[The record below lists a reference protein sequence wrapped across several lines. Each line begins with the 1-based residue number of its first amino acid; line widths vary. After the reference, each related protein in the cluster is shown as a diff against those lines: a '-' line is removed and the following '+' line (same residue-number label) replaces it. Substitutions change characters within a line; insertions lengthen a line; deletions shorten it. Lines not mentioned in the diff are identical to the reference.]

1 MIKFLSKINH
11 KKVEGVAILRLDF
24 NTEDSWRIDA
34 ALPTIKFLKKIAS
47 KIIII
52 SHKGRPKN
60 FDKKL
65 SLKKE
70 SQYLSKKLKTK
81 INFIP
86 HFNFKLIKQKINAA
100 PKGSIFVL
108 ENIRFLKEEYSG
120 DRKLA
125 KNLAKLG
132 DYFVNDAF
140 AVSHRKQTS
149 ITELPKLLPSYAGLE
164 LEKEIFYLSQIL
176 KKPKRPLILILGGA
190 KAKDKLPLIQKFKNK
205 ANWIL
210 IGGGAAN
217 TMLFLKGIKIYKSLY
232 EKDKEIL
239 NQFKE
244 ILNYKNL
251 ILPIDWK
258 IHKKQIL
265 DIGEKT
271 IQLFK
276 NKIKLAK
283 TIIWNGPLGKIENKT
298 FAKGTIEIAKTV
310 AKNSKALSVVGG
322 GETIMILKKYKLD
335 KKIKFISTGGGAMLE
350 FLINKKI
357 PGIQAL
363 QNKKF

>member
-1 MIKFLSKINH
+1 MIKFLSKINY
-11 KKVEGVAILRLDF
+11 KELEGIAILRLDF
-24 NTEDSWRIDA
+24 NTKDFWRIDTI
-34 ALPTIKFLKKIAS
+34 LPTIKFLKNIAS

-70 SQYLSKKLKTK
+70 SKYLSKKLKTK

-86 HFNFKLIKQKINAA
+86 HFNFELIKQKINSA

-108 ENIRFLKEEYSG
+108 ENIRFLKEEYNG

-140 AVSHRKQTS
+140 AVSHRRQTS

-164 LEKEIFYLSQIL
+164 LEKEIFYLSQVL
-176 KKPKRPLILILGGA
+176 KNPKKPLILILGGA
-190 KAKDKLPLIQKFKNK
+190 KAKDKLPLIKKFKNK
-205 ANWIL
+205 AKWIL

-217 TMLFLKGIKIYKSLY
+217 TMLFLKGIKVYKSLY

-258 IHKKQIL
+258 LHDKQIL

-271 IQLFK
+271 IQLLK
-276 NKIKLAK
+276 NKIKMAK
-283 TIIWNGPLGKIENKT
+283 TIIWNGPLGKIENKI
-298 FAKGTIEIAKTV
+298 FAKGTIEIAKAI
-310 AKNSKALSVVGG
+310 AKNSKTLSIVGG
-322 GETIMILKKYKLD
+322 GETIMLLKKYKLD
-335 KKIKFISTGGGAMLE
+335 KKITFISTGGGAMLE
-350 FLINKKI
+350 FLTNKKL
-357 PGIQAL
+357 PGIQVL
-363 QNKKF
+363 KNNKF